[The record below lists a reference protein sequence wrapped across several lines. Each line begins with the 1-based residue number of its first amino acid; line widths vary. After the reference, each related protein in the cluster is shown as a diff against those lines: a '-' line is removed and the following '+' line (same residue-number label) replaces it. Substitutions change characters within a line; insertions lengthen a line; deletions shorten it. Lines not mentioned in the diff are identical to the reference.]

1 MDIFTITTDVCVE
14 GQAVELEVSAYTDD
28 GSDSA
33 NLTLSTEERTIEGF
47 EVEVTEDHIMDLTED
62 ELHRLCRNLF
72 ANHREFMDELV
83 EHRALVGE
91 ALKEAVEVAEPQPTE
106 PQPTEPELELS
117 TVADW
122 FCQESNDGMLAELIS
137 EMLKRENAKTQSAL
151 FTAVAKHLG
160 GM

>member
-14 GQAVELEVSAYTDD
+14 GQEVELDVNAYTDD

-33 NLTLSTEERTIEGF
+33 NLTLNTEERTIEDF
-47 EVEVTEDHIMDLTED
+47 EVEVTENHIKDLTED
-62 ELHRLCRNLF
+62 ELNELC
-72 ANHREFMDELV
+72 
-83 EHRALVGE
+83 RALVTHHQE
-91 ALKEAVEVAEPQPTE
+91 PMNRLARHLSLRQEVEL
-106 PQPTEPELELS
+106 TEPELELS

-122 FCQESNDGMLAELIS
+122 FCQERNDGRLAELIS
-137 EMLKRENAKTQSAL
+137 EMLKRESAKTQGAL

>member
-14 GQAVELEVSAYTDD
+14 GQEVELEVSASTED

-33 NLTLSTEERTIEGF
+33 NLTLNTEERTIEDF
-47 EVEVTEDHIMDLTED
+47 EVEVTEDHIEDLTQD
-62 ELHRLCRNLF
+62 ELNELC
-72 ANHREFMDELV
+72 
-83 EHRALVGE
+83 RALVTHHQE
-91 ALKEAVEVAEPQPTE
+91 PMNRLARHLSLCQEVELTEPKPE

-122 FCQESNDGMLAELIS
+122 FCQESNDGRLAELIS
-137 EMLKRENAKTQSAL
+137 EMLKRENAKTQGAL

>member
-14 GQAVELEVSAYTDD
+14 GQEVELDVSASTED

-33 NLTLSTEERTIEGF
+33 NLTLNTEERTIEDF
-47 EVEVTEDHIMDLTED
+47 EVEVTEDHIKDLTED

-83 EHRALVGE
+83 QHR
-91 ALKEAVEVAEPQPTE
+91 AVEVAE

-122 FCQESNDGMLAELIS
+122 FCQESNDGMLAELVS
-137 EMLKRENAKTQSAL
+137 VMLKRENAKTQSAL